1 MHSFRCPHLPFATTV
16 SIFALSALN
25 NNSILLESP
34 LCASSRRLIDMAT
47 ETAHEGYYLA
57 PCGDAGIRYP
67 SNASPEPHVC
77 YNGHEDKRAMKESHC
92 GGSQYHS
99 WPTPAS
105 YPAYPSNDAKS
116 FAPPPYCMPPHG
128 VPPMSHPVPHLPFG
142 PAAGHMVPP
151 QPPMFGLHPSRT
163 PTRCRTDVT
172 DTSSSN
178 CTPRDHYT
186 SPEKH
191 GSQKRYSRKHDA
203 GPRFPVVKIPEA
215 FKKQGQ
221 PSPAAW
227 VNSRGFPLRPG
238 KPDCKH
244 YISKGWCAYGSLCK
258 FNHPDNLHTTGMPYA
273 MLPCVPG
280 SQPMVMNA
288 PWMGLPYQWN
298 GPWNQQH
305 QSAPVPPGY
314 PAYMCHPCPAGPCST
329 ESGNSPSS
337 HVENERATDA
347 ESTAM
352 YH

>member
-1 MHSFRCPHLPFATTV
+1 
-16 SIFALSALN
+16 
-25 NNSILLESP
+25 
-34 LCASSRRLIDMAT
+34 MAT

-57 PCGDAGIRYP
+57 PCGEAGIRYP

-116 FAPPPYCMPPHG
+116 YAPPPYCMPPHG
-128 VPPMSHPVPHLPFG
+128 VPPMSPVPPLHFG

-151 QPPMFGLHPSRT
+151 QPPMFGIPASRT
-163 PTRCRTDVT
+163 PTRTRPDVT

-191 GSQKRYSRKHDA
+191 ISQKRHSRKHDA
-203 GPRFPVVKIPEA
+203 GPRFPVVKIPETL
-215 FKKQGQ
+215 KKQGQ

-227 VNSRGFPLRPG
+227 VNSRGFPLRMG

-273 MLPCVPG
+273 MMPCVPG
-280 SQPMVMNA
+280 SQPMVMNG
-288 PWMGLPYQWN
+288 PWMGLPYQWT

-305 QSAPVPPGY
+305 QSAPVPHGY
-314 PAYMCHPCPAGPCST
+314 PPYMCHPCPAGPCST

>member
-1 MHSFRCPHLPFATTV
+1 M
-16 SIFALSALN
+16 
-25 NNSILLESP
+25 
-34 LCASSRRLIDMAT
+34 
-47 ETAHEGYYLA
+47 A

-77 YNGHEDKRAMKESHC
+77 YTGHEDKRAMKESHC

-128 VPPMSHPVPHLPFG
+128 VPPMSHPVPPLPFG

-298 GPWNQQH
+298 GPWSQQH
-305 QSAPVPPGY
+305 QSAPVPHGY
-314 PAYMCHPCPAGPCST
+314 PAYMCHPCSAGPCST